1 MRNLHFKSK
10 TSFWGDSKFWNCDIV
25 IKKISNFDIS
35 KFHVF
40 QNFVFS
46 SIFDQKSHIWNR
58 NFLKI
63 NFRLNWHVKY
73 EKFHKIVIFVHFW
86 PRISFLKFEI
96 LWNISWWVS
105 MMSSDWSIM
114 NYVALVWLLTLFGL
128 TIIPK
133 HEIAK
138 VSLVSGSEKI
148 EITKKNDSR
157 INENND
163 FKLNKFRLYII
174 SI

>member
-1 MRNLHFKSK
+1 MPIFFLNFWFVKIWCFSELWYFSNFWPKMTQFKSK
-10 TSFWGDSKFWNCDIV
+10 FSTKLSRGQNNWYILKSKLF
-25 IKKISNFDIS
+25 KLNFRFDWHVYL
-35 KFHVF
+35 KFSTKLLF
-40 QNFVFS
+40 L
-46 SIFDQKSHIWNR
+46 SIFD
-58 NFLKI
+58 LK
-63 NFRLNWHVKY
+63 
-73 EKFHKIVIFVHFW
+73 
-86 PRISFLKFEI
+86 ISFLKIEI
-96 LWNISWWVS
+96 LWNITLISWWVS

-148 EITKKNDSR
+148 EITKKKNDSR

>member
-1 MRNLHFKSK
+1 MSNISAFGQSSNILTPNLGAQRLFYLK
-10 TSFWGDSKFWNCDIV
+10 N
-25 IKKISNFDIS
+25 
-35 KFHVF
+35 
-40 QNFVFS
+40 
-46 SIFDQKSHIWNR
+46 SIFSEILISDLNICS
-58 NFLKI
+58 FFGF
-63 NFRLNWHVKY
+63 NFRRNQFLNVTPN
-73 EKFHKIVIFVHFW
+73 FFRRNCNFC
-86 PRISFLKFEI
+86 PFLTYKSQFCKSEI

-114 NYVALVWLLTLFGL
+114 NYVALVWLLILFGL

>member
-1 MRNLHFKSK
+1 
-10 TSFWGDSKFWNCDIV
+10 
-25 IKKISNFDIS
+25 
-35 KFHVF
+35 
-40 QNFVFS
+40 
-46 SIFDQKSHIWNR
+46 
-58 NFLKI
+58 
-63 NFRLNWHVKY
+63 
-73 EKFHKIVIFVHFW
+73 
-86 PRISFLKFEI
+86 
-96 LWNISWWVS
+96 

-138 VSLVSGSEKI
+138 VSLVSGSEKNRNN
-148 EITKKNDSR
+148 EKKNDSR